1 MTEKPANKL
10 TDLLSREFLAR
21 LDSLDVLSRKIFQG
35 KVQGERRSKRRGQSV
50 EFADHRPYAVGD
62 DLRFVDWNTYARL
75 EQLFLKLFME
85 EQDLTVHLVID
96 ASRSLAEGDP
106 PKEKA
111 VRKLAAALGYVAL
124 VNNNRLTLSS
134 FTDGVAKQMANL
146 RGRPRVQRLADFL
159 LASEPAGVT
168 DFSKACRQLESARIG
183 SGVMIVV
190 SDFLFKEGYEE
201 GLRRLASP
209 RYDLYAIQVL
219 SPQEL
224 KPDLTGD
231 LKLVDVEDGDS
242 AEVTISAALLK
253 AYQRNLGAWCG
264 GLRNF
269 CTHRGA
275 SYVLANSAD
284 SVESLVL
291 NLLRKRGLLR

>member
-1 MTEKPANKL
+1 MTDKPTNKL
-10 TDLLSREFLAR
+10 SDLLSREFLAR

-50 EFADHRPYAVGD
+50 EFADHRPYATGD

-75 EQLFLKLFME
+75 EQLFLKLFLE
-85 EQDLTVHLVID
+85 EQDLTVHLVVD
-96 ASRSLAEGDP
+96 ASLSLAEGDP
-106 PKEKA
+106 PKAKA
-111 VRKLAAALGYVAL
+111 VRKLAAALGYVSL

-134 FTDGVAKQMANL
+134 FTDGLASQMANL
-146 RGRPRVQRLADFL
+146 RGRARVQRLADFL
-159 LASEPAGVT
+159 LASEPAGAT
-168 DFSKACRQLESARIG
+168 DFSKACKQLEAGRIG

-201 GLRRLASP
+201 GLKRLATP

-224 KPDLTGD
+224 QPDLTGD

-253 AYQRNLGAWCG
+253 VYKRNLSAWCN
-264 GLRNF
+264 GLKEF
-269 CTHRGA
+269 CSQRGA

-284 SVESLVL
+284 PVETLVL
-291 NLLRKRGLLR
+291 TYLRKRGLLR